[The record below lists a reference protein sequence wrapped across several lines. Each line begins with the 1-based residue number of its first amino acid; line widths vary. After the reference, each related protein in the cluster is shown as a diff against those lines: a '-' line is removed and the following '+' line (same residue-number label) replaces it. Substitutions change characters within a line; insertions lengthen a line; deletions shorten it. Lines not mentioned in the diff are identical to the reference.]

1 MVSAPFAMCR
11 FAPRRNLTGSRM
23 PQRITVAHSPDAD
36 DAFMFY
42 ALAQGKVGDPDL
54 EFVHVLQDIQT
65 LNERAFRGEY
75 EVTAVSF
82 HAYAYLTDRYALL
95 PHGASM
101 GDGYGPMIV
110 AAAPLS
116 PEALR
121 GKRIAVP
128 GRLTTAVLALDL
140 WCPGLEQTVVPFDQI
155 PDAVLSGRVDAG
167 LIIHEGQVTYHRQGL
182 HKVVDLGEWWKG
194 ETGLPLPLGGNVIR
208 KDLGPDLM
216 RRVSRL
222 LHESIRYGLAHRAD
236 ALAHAMQYG
245 RDLDASLADRFV
257 GMYVNHWTLDYG
269 EPGRE
274 AVRRLLTLGH
284 QRGILPCV
292 VQAEFVD

>member
-11 FAPRRNLTGSRM
+11 CALRRNGTGSRM

-42 ALAQGKVGDPDL
+42 ALAQGKVGDPDR

-82 HAYAYLTDRYALL
+82 HAYAYLADRYALL

-140 WCPGLEQTVVPFDQI
+140 WCPGLAQTVVLFDQI
-155 PDAVLSGRVDAG
+155 LDAVLSGRVDAG
-167 LIIHEGQVTYHRQGL
+167 LIIHEGQVTYQSQGL

-269 EPGRE
+269 EPGRQ
-274 AVRRLLTLGH
+274 AVRLLLRRGH
-284 QRGILPCV
+284 ERGILPV
-292 VQAEFVD
+292 PIEPEFVE

>member
-1 MVSAPFAMCR
+1 
-11 FAPRRNLTGSRM
+11 M

-54 EFVHVLQDIQT
+54 EFVHVLQDIQA

-82 HAYAYLTDRYALL
+82 HAYAYLADRYALL

-110 AAAPLS
+110 ARAPLS

-140 WCPGLEQTVVPFDQI
+140 WCPGLDQTVVPFDQI
-155 PDAVLSGRVDAG
+155 PNAVLANRVDAG
-167 LIIHEGQVTYHRQGL
+167 LIIHEGQVTYQNQGL

-208 KDLGPDLM
+208 KDLGPALM

-222 LHESIRYGLAHRAD
+222 LRESIQYGLAHRTD
-236 ALAHAMQYG
+236 ALSHAMQYG

-269 EPGRE
+269 EPGRQ
-274 AVRRLLTLGH
+274 AVRLLLRRGH
-284 QRGILPCV
+284 ERGILPLPIEP
-292 VQAEFVD
+292 EFVE

>member
-1 MVSAPFAMCR
+1 
-11 FAPRRNLTGSRM
+11 M

-42 ALAQGKVGDPDL
+42 ALATGKIGDPSL

-82 HAYAYLTDRYALL
+82 HAYAYLADRYTLL

-110 AAAPLS
+110 ARQPMP
-116 PEALR
+116 PESLR
-121 GKRIAVP
+121 SKRIAVP
-128 GRLTTAVLALDL
+128 GKLTTAVLALGL
-140 WCPGLEQTVVPFDQI
+140 WRPGLDQVVVPFDQI
-155 PDAVLSGRVDAG
+155 PDAVLAGRVDAG
-167 LIIHEGQVTYHRQGL
+167 LIIHEGQVTYRRQGL
-182 HKVVDLGEWWKG
+182 HKIIDLGEWWTA

-208 KDLGPDLM
+208 RDLGPELM

-222 LHESIRYGLAHRAD
+222 LHESIQYGLAHRED
-236 ALAHAMQYG
+236 ALAHAMKYG
-245 RDLDASLADRFV
+245 RDLDVPLADRFV
-257 GMYVNHWTLDYG
+257 GMYVNQWTLDYG
-269 EPGRE
+269 ERGRE
-274 AVRRLLTLGH
+274 AVRRLLALG
-284 QRGILPCV
+284 QERGILPFAV
-292 VQAEFVD
+292 EPEFVD

>member
-1 MVSAPFAMCR
+1 
-11 FAPRRNLTGSRM
+11 M

-54 EFVHVLQDIQT
+54 EFVHVLQDIQA

-82 HAYAYLTDRYALL
+82 HAYAYLADRYALL

-110 AAAPLS
+110 ARAPLS

-140 WCPGLEQTVVPFDQI
+140 WCPGLDQTVVPFDQI
-155 PDAVLSGRVDAG
+155 PDAVLANRVDAG
-167 LIIHEGQVTYHRQGL
+167 LIIHEGQVTYQNQGL

-208 KDLGPDLM
+208 KDLGPALM

-222 LHESIRYGLAHRAD
+222 LRESIQYGLAHRTD
-236 ALAHAMQYG
+236 ALSHAMQYG

-269 EPGRE
+269 EPGRQ
-274 AVRRLLTLGH
+274 AVRLLLRRGH
-284 QRGILPCV
+284 ERGILPLPIEP
-292 VQAEFVD
+292 EFVE